1 MKKVILALILG
12 IIPSIYCFGQ
22 RVEGSANANLKGR
35 TVAGSLPKP
44 SYGVQAEGIVVVQ
57 IKVDQYGN
65 VTEAIP
71 GAEGTTATNKA
82 LWNAARNAAIK
93 AHFNMK
99 ADAPALQTG
108 TITYVFRLKG
118 EKDSTGK
125 IPGGEEPLVYTVKE
139 LVENLAEYD
148 YCSIKGEYVKTVSS
162 SDLTFLVEH
171 EDYIIPVVLVKKDLG
186 ADKRFQSM
194 HLQEGDTLIIRGK
207 IDNDIFVSVWG
218 EHYEHQSGHY
228 KGLVDAT
235 ILERKPGPAAS
246 NKTSGRV
253 TPIERSETATDGEM
267 SVIGEEQF
275 RQFDERPLFK
285 GGDANMFSMWVNSH
299 LVYPEKAKEN
309 GIQGRVILQF
319 TIKADGRVTDVKVL
333 RGIDKFLDKE
343 AVRVVSS
350 SPKWTPGKS
359 AGKPVDVTMT
369 FPVIFQLR

>member
-108 TITYVFRLKG
+108 TISYVFRLKG
-118 EKDSTGK
+118 DSNNEDTPNK
-125 IPGGEEPLVYTVKE
+125 EEIPVFVVKE
-139 LVENLAEYD
+139 LVEELTD
-148 YCSIKGEYVKTVSS
+148 GDFCTIKGEFVKTLRS
-162 SDLTFLVEH
+162 SDLTFLLEH
-171 EDYIIPVVLVKKDLG
+171 EDYIIPVKLVKKDLG
-186 ADKRFQSM
+186 AVKRFQAM
-194 HLQEGDTLIIRGK
+194 NLHKGDTLTISGKVEDSIYVIDTDGRG
-207 IDNDIFVSVWG
+207 
-218 EHYEHQSGHY
+218 EY

-235 ILERKPGPAAS
+235 IQERQPGLAAS
-246 NKTSGRV
+246 NDMSGRI
-253 TPIERSETATDGEM
+253 TSTGRSGASTECEL
-267 SVIGEEQF
+267 SEIGEEQF
-275 RQFDERPLFK
+275 RLVEEKPLFK

-299 LVYPEKAKEN
+299 LVYPEEAKEY

-319 TIKADGRVTDVKVL
+319 TIKTDGKVTDVKVL
-333 RGIDKFLDKE
+333 SGVDKYLDKE

>member
-12 IIPSIYCFGQ
+12 IIPSIYGFGQ

-71 GAEGTTATNKA
+71 GAAGTTATNKE
-82 LWNAARNAAIK
+82 LWNAACNAAMK

-118 EKDSTGK
+118 DSNNEDSPVK
-125 IPGGEEPLVYTVKE
+125 EEIPVFVVKE
-139 LVENLAEYD
+139 LVEELTD
-148 YCSIKGEYVKTVSS
+148 GDFCTIKGEFVKTLRS
-162 SDLTFLVEH
+162 SDLTFLLEH
-171 EDYIIPVVLVKKDLG
+171 EDYIIPVKLVKKDLG
-186 ADKRFQSM
+186 AVKRFQAM
-194 HLQEGDTLIIRGK
+194 NLHKGDTLTISGKVEESIFIIDADG
-207 IDNDIFVSVWG
+207 
-218 EHYEHQSGHY
+218 SGDY

-246 NKTSGRV
+246 NETSRAI
-253 TPIERSETATDGEM
+253 TPIGRFGYGTVCEM
-267 SVIGEEQF
+267 SEIG
-275 RQFDERPLFK
+275 DEPFQLVEIKPSFN
-285 GGDANMFSMWVNSH
+285 GGDANEFSKWVNSR
-299 LVYPEKAKEN
+299 LVYPDSAKKN
-309 GIQGRVILQF
+309 GIQGRVTLQF
-319 TIKADGRVTDVKVL
+319 TVESDGSVTNVKVL
-333 RGIDKFLDKE
+333 RGINDELDKE

-350 SPKWTPGKS
+350 SPKWKPGTAK
-359 AGKPVDVTMT
+359 GKPVKCTYT
-369 FPVIFQLR
+369 FPVIFQQR